1 MFEKC
6 IYFNSNAFVRNLN
19 RIWDEAYK
27 PSGLSAPHAY
37 LLRLVCHEP
46 GITQKEAGRHLHL
59 EKSTITR
66 FVTVLE
72 ENGLL
77 IRQAGA
83 NGREVQLKV
92 SAAGKRLG
100 KQLDEIGAGLYKRMR
115 KQLGADQLDNLVQL
129 MRAGIEKSG

>member
-6 IYFNSNAFVRNLN
+6 IYFNSNAFVRGLN

-37 LLRLVCHEP
+37 LLRLVCSEP
-46 GITQKEAGRHLHL
+46 GITQKEAGRQLQL

-66 FVTVLE
+66 FVSALE
-72 ENGLL
+72 EKNLL
-77 IRQAGA
+77 IRQAGE
-83 NGREVQLKV
+83 NGREVCLKA

-100 KQLDEIGAGLYKRMR
+100 KQLDDIGAELYKKLR
-115 KQLGADQLDNLVQL
+115 KQLGVSQFENIVQL
-129 MRAGIEKSG
+129 MKAGNNISM

>member
-6 IYFNSNAFVRNLN
+6 IYFNSNAFIRHLN

-37 LLRLVCHEP
+37 MLRLVCSEP
-46 GITQKEAGRHLHL
+46 GVTQKEAGRQLHL

-66 FVTVLE
+66 FVSALE
-72 ENGLL
+72 ARGLL
-77 IRQAGA
+77 RRQSGET
-83 NGREVQLKV
+83 GREVCLRA

-100 KQLDEIGAGLYKRMR
+100 KQLDDIGVALYKKMR
-115 KQLGADQLDNLVQL
+115 KQMGPDQFENIVQS
-129 MRAGIEKSG
+129 MKKGIGVSG

>member
-6 IYFNSNAFVRNLN
+6 IYFNSNAFIRHLN

-37 LLRLVCHEP
+37 LLRLVCREP
-46 GITQKEAGRHLHL
+46 GITQKETGRQLHL

-66 FVTVLE
+66 FVSALE
-72 ENGLL
+72 AKGLL
-77 IRQAGA
+77 LRQSGE
-83 NGREVQLKV
+83 NGREVCLRA

-100 KQLDEIGAGLYKRMR
+100 RQLDDVGAALYRKMR
-115 KQLGADQLDNLVQL
+115 KQLGPEQFDDIVQS
-129 MRAGIEKSG
+129 MKTGIGLST